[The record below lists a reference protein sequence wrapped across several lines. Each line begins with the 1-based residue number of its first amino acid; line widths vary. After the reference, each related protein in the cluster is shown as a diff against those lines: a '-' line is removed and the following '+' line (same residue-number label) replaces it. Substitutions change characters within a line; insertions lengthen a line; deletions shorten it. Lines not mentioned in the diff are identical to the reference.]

1 MPFQFNDPTFLL
13 LIPAFLLALYAQWK
27 VSSAYAKYSKIASV
41 QGVTGYK
48 AAEFLLRSNGITDVG
63 VETVAGRLSDHYD
76 PRARKVRLSEENY
89 NSRSLAALAVAAHE
103 VGHVIQ
109 HNKGYIP
116 LKLRDSILPATNIG
130 TWAAFP
136 LFLLGF
142 FLNTPL
148 LMDLG
153 IILFAGVVVFHF
165 VTLPVEFNASN
176 RALNMLGD
184 NGLLVQEETAG
195 ARKVLNAAALTYVA
209 AMAMA
214 LVQLLRLVLLRSSR
228 D

>member
-1 MPFQFNDPTFLL
+1 MPFLFNDPTFLL

-48 AAEFLLRSNGITDVG
+48 AAEFLLRSNGISDVQ
-63 VETVAGRLSDHYD
+63 VEAVAGRLSDHYD

-109 HNKGYIP
+109 HNKGYAL

-130 TWAAFP
+130 SWAAFP

-142 FLNTPL
+142 FLYTPL

-153 IILFAGVVVFHF
+153 IILYAGVVIFHF

-176 RALNMLGD
+176 RALIMLGD

-209 AMAMA
+209 ATAMAM
-214 LVQLLRLVLLRSSR
+214 VQLLRLLLLRSSR

>member
-48 AAEFLLRSNGITDVG
+48 AAEFLLRSNGITDVE

-76 PRARKVRLSEENY
+76 PRAKKVRLSEENY

-116 LKLRDSILPATNIG
+116 LKLRDSILPATSIG
-130 TWAAFP
+130 SWAAFP
-136 LFLLGF
+136 LFLIGL

-184 NGLLVQEETAG
+184 NGMLVQEETTG

-209 AMAMA
+209 ATAMA